1 MHFIIASVSENNI
14 YWIDTKLYF
23 HKKAADNKLKKLI
36 EKGNYSKNC
45 KVYGIEKFNL
55 ITLEEK

>member
-1 MHFIIASVSENNI
+1 MYFIIASVVGTNI
-14 YWIDTKLYF
+14 YWIDTKLF
-23 HKKAADNKLKKLI
+23 IHKKSADNKLERMI
-36 EKGNYSKNC
+36 VNGDCSDNC